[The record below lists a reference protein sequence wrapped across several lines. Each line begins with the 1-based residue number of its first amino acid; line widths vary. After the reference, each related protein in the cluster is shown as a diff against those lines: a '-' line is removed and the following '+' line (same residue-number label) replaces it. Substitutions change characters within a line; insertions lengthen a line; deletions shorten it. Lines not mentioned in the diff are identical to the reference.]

1 LQRLPASLIYIFSFK
16 NLKQSIFKTEH
27 FFQNKYLFLA
37 VIYGIMLVIAAVYIP
52 DLNKILGTVPLN
64 YFHWLLVLSVGL
76 IATFWVEATKFVKM
90 RFNK

>member
-1 LQRLPASLIYIFSFK
+1 
-16 NLKQSIFKTEH
+16 
-27 FFQNKYLFLA
+27 
-37 VIYGIMLVIAAVYIP
+37 MLVIAAVYIP